1 LNEEALITLYTQFEY
16 LKNCTKKQDK
26 INCLKEYRD
35 DTLFT
40 YVLEFLINTH
50 KKTGISNS
58 KLNKDLSNKDI
69 RIKYAESLQEL
80 IEYVI
85 INNSGTDE
93 DILVAQCFINNL
105 SNVTLQRFIS
115 ELITKKY
122 KCGVTAKFVGEVLP
136 NLIKVEHQVMLANK
150 FKGELKESAYVS
162 LKLDGIRCSA
172 LVNDDDIK
180 FLTRQGK
187 EIHGLNQIANAIK
200 LMDLKGYMLDGE
212 LLRINNDNLPSEEN
226 FKETTSIVNSKS
238 DNKEGLEFVI
248 FDIVPLTDYM
258 AQNNNIP
265 YSKRFDQLN
274 KLVKTSDYIR
284 LVPFYGITDNV
295 EKIYEIL
302 NTVTSAGEEGLMLN
316 LASGV
321 YKFGKRSSEL
331 LKVKAMHT
339 CDLKCIDVQEGE
351 GKYANTLGRIICLY
365 KGHILKVGSGF
376 SDEQRNYYWK
386 HKNEIKLKIVE
397 VQYFEE
403 SSNEQG
409 GLSLRFPVFKRVRDD
424 KDEESY
430 E

>member
-1 LNEEALITLYTQFEY
+1 
-16 LKNCTKKQDK
+16 
-26 INCLKEYRD
+26 
-35 DTLFT
+35 
-40 YVLEFLINTH
+40 
-50 KKTGISNS
+50 
-58 KLNKDLSNKDI
+58 
-69 RIKYAESLQEL
+69 
-80 IEYVI
+80 
-85 INNSGTDE
+85 
-93 DILVAQCFINNL
+93 
-105 SNVTLQRFIS
+105 
-115 ELITKKY
+115 
-122 KCGVTAKFVGEVLP
+122 
-136 NLIKVEHQVMLANK
+136 
-150 FKGELKESAYVS
+150 
-162 LKLDGIRCSA
+162 
-172 LVNDDDIK
+172 
-180 FLTRQGK
+180 
-187 EIHGLNQIANAIK
+187 
-200 LMDLKGYMLDGE
+200 MDLKGYMLDGE

-274 KLVKTSDYIR
+274 NLIKTNDYVR
-284 LVPFYGITDNV
+284 KVPFYGITDNV
-295 EKIYEIL
+295 EKVYEIL

-376 SDEQRNYYWK
+376 SDEQRDYYWK